1 MSRPQR
7 ITLLVLAT
15 LAGLVVALIIAA
27 IIFIQTSWFGNAL
40 RSRVVS
46 TLEES
51 TGGSASVGSASLS
64 PSTSNLTL
72 TDVVLRGSEPS
83 GAPPFLRAK
92 SIVLHLNRSAM
103 LHGSVDIR
111 SAVLH
116 EPQVNL
122 QVAPNGTT
130 NAPHPAGRGA
140 ASRPSGDPIQSLMNA
155 AMERLAVNDGAVNL
169 QDNKRHLSVRGRN
182 LDANLVYDSGVPQYS
197 GKISMDPVY
206 VQSGNRPPI
215 AMKVN
220 FPLRIWDDSFA
231 VSNGRLSTAQSDLDL
246 SGQVRNVAAPSGSF
260 NLNGVIDLKEIAKA
274 FGAQIPPALLSLP
287 PVRVNAVARLNN
299 NQVEVTNAKLKLG
312 NSTLDISGSLKLSGL
327 TGSVRFDGLLDLA
340 QLGRMMRLPG
350 RPAGSVRVAGNAVLA
365 GTRNYRITA
374 RAGGAGLA
382 FDAGTSRITGVKLAS
397 MVEAV
402 PNRIT
407 FSNARVAALGG
418 TFSGAGGIAGLKR
431 FHVDGA
437 IQGFSAS
444 YLAAAFAARQIP
456 WDGIVSGPLH
466 VEGGLAGPILSRLMA
481 GAQLSIRPGTS
492 GIPLSGRINV
502 AYDGP
507 RNAVNFANSWIE
519 LPHTRLDLS
528 GTLGRV
534 LQVKLASSDLSD
546 LQPAL
551 ALFSPSAPAS
561 LPVTLANGTAAF
573 NGTVSG
579 PLASPILEGQA
590 ALTNFVV
597 RGEKFDRF
605 EAAGKAARAGVEV
618 RDARL
623 RQGLM
628 LAAFQAKVGLDNWRL
643 LPGEPVSAAGTL
655 RNADIHSLLRMT
667 GRGSTEITG
676 SLEASVQVSGTIGSP
691 RASASLT
698 ATAGE
703 VYGEPYNRIQAR
715 LSYAPER
722 IEVASAKID
731 APAGALAAA
740 AIYAHAPNQI
750 GSGRLEFHASAGG
763 IELEKLRTLAR
774 REPGVAGTLR
784 FQADGIGA
792 VDTAAGPLPFRLTAL
807 QADLVARAV
816 RIGNRP
822 AGDLTLAAST
832 RGQKLTFA
840 FQSDV
845 ASSNISGSGTW
856 TLAGDYPI
864 EAAASF
870 TPINVA
876 SALQLIAGTGA
887 AAGLAGTI
895 QGAARVAGPVFRPRD
910 LKGSVELAR
919 VDLNRPGPGPGFA
932 IENAGPVIATLD
944 RLALRLQRA
953 DFTGPA
959 TNISLAGGI
968 DLTAPVTLD
977 IRANG
982 AIGLA
987 AIETLDPSLSASG
1000 RVLLDATARGPLTNP
1015 AVNGTLQLERASMTS
1030 EDWPAGF
1037 SNVSG
1042 IIQFSGRQAV
1052 IQNIAGEAGGGKFGI
1067 KGMVGYA
1074 GSQLNFRVRATA
1086 DHVRV
1091 RYPSQITTIANAD
1104 LNLVGTS
1111 NNSILS
1117 GNISILEV
1125 AVHAHADFG
1134 SLLASTSTPERVPIA
1149 PAGILAGM
1157 RFDVRIRTAPG
1168 VQFQSALTEN
1178 LEGIANLQLRGTP
1191 LSPGMLGRINVSQ
1204 GDIIFF
1210 GSKYTITRGIVSFYN
1225 SQRIQPILN
1234 VALETKAQGV
1244 DVTLTLTGPMDQL
1257 KLSYSSSPPL
1267 PFSDI
1272 VSLLATG
1279 RLPTSDPVLAASQP
1293 QLPEQNWEQMGA
1305 SALLSQAVAS
1315 PVAGRLQ
1322 RLFGITSLQIS
1333 PQIGGA
1339 QNRPQTT
1346 VTLYQQVT
1354 SNLNITYQQDL
1365 QQVNPQAVQLEW
1377 AINPTWSAVASRQYD
1392 GTFAIDFYY
1401 KLRIR

>member
-7 ITLLVLAT
+7 ITLIALAT
-15 LAGLVVALIIAA
+15 LAGLAVALTIAA
-27 IIFIQTSWFGNAL
+27 IILVQTSWFGNAV

-46 TLEES
+46 TLEDS
-51 TGGSASVGSASLS
+51 TGGSASVGSVSLS
-64 PSTSNLTL
+64 PATSELTL

-92 SIVLHLNRSAM
+92 SIVLHLDRSAM
-103 LHGSVDIR
+103 LHGNVDIR
-111 SAVLH
+111 SAVLN
-116 EPQVNL
+116 EPQVN
-122 QVAPNGTT
+122 VRVTPSGAT
-130 NAPHPAGRGA
+130 NAPHPARGGA
-140 ASRPSGDPIQSLMNA
+140 TRPGSDPIRRLMNA
-155 AMERLAVNDGAVNL
+155 AMDRLAVNGGAVNL
-169 QDNKRHLSVRGRN
+169 QDRKRNLNVRGQN
-182 LDANLVYDSGVPQYS
+182 LDANLVYDSGVPQYT

-206 VQSGNRPPI
+206 VQSGNRPPV
-215 AMKVN
+215 AVKMN
-220 FPLRIWDDSFA
+220 LPLRIWDDSVA
-231 VSNGRLSTAQSDLDL
+231 VSNGKLITAQSDLNM

-260 NLNGVIDLKEIAKA
+260 NLNGVIDLREIAKA
-274 FGAQIPPALLSLP
+274 FGAQIPPALLNLP
-287 PVRVNAVARLNN
+287 PVKVNAVARLSN
-299 NQVEVTNAKLKLG
+299 NQVEVTSAKLTLG
-312 NSTLDISGSLKLSGL
+312 NSQLDISGALKLSGL
-327 TGSVRFDGLLDLA
+327 TGSVRFDGSLDVA
-340 QLGRMMRLPG
+340 QLGRMLRLPAN
-350 RPAGSVRVAGNAVLA
+350 PAGAVRVAGNAALA
-365 GTRNYRITA
+365 GARNYKITA
-374 RAGGAGLA
+374 RVAGAGLA
-382 FDAGTSRITGVKLAS
+382 FDAGPSRITGMKLAS

-402 PNRIT
+402 PNRIA
-407 FSNARVAALGG
+407 FSNARIAALGG
-418 TFSGAGGIAGLKR
+418 TFDGSGEIAGMKR
-431 FHVDGA
+431 FRVDGA
-437 IQGFSAS
+437 IQGFSTR
-444 YLAAAFAARQIP
+444 YLATAYAAKQFV
-456 WDGIVSGPLH
+456 WDGIVSGPVH
-466 VEGGLAGPILSRLMA
+466 AEGELASPIPSRLIA
-481 GAQLSIRPGTS
+481 GAQLSIAPGTA
-492 GIPLSGRINV
+492 GVPLSGRINA

-507 RNAVNFANSWIE
+507 RDAVNFANSWVA
-519 LPHTRLDLS
+519 LPHTRLDVS

-534 LQVKLASSDLSD
+534 LQVKLASSDLTD

-551 ALFSPSAPAS
+551 ALGSTATPAS

-579 PLASPILEGQA
+579 PLAIPVVDGQA

-597 RGEKFDRF
+597 NGEKFDRL
-605 EAAGKAARAGVEV
+605 EATAKAAKTGVEV
-618 RDARL
+618 RGARL
-623 RQGLM
+623 RQGPM
-628 LAAFQAKVGLDNWRL
+628 LAEFQGAVGLDHWKP
-643 LPGEPVSAAGTL
+643 LPNEPVSASGTL
-655 RNADIHSLLRMT
+655 RNADIHSLLAAV
-667 GRGSTEITG
+667 GRGSTDIKG
-676 SLEASVQVSGTIGSP
+676 SLDASGQVSGTIGAP
-691 RASASLT
+691 QAAGSLT

-703 VYGEPYNRIQAR
+703 VAGEPYNRIQAR
-715 LSYAPER
+715 LNYAPDR
-722 IEVASAKID
+722 IEVTSADID

-740 AIYAHAPNQI
+740 AIYTHAPNQLGI
-750 GSGRLEFHASAGG
+750 GTLEFHASTGS
-763 IELEKLRTLAR
+763 IVLEKLRTVAQ
-774 REPGVAGTLR
+774 REPGLAGTLR
-784 FQADGIGA
+784 FHADGMGT
-792 VDTAAGPLPFRLTAL
+792 VDTAASPLPFRLTAL
-807 QADLVARAV
+807 QANVAARAV

-822 AGDLTLAAST
+822 AGDLTLTGAT
-832 RGQKLTFA
+832 RGQKLTFR

-845 ASSNISGSGTW
+845 ASSNISGDGTW

-870 TPINVA
+870 TPIHVA
-876 SALQLIAGTGA
+876 SALQLIAGPGA
-887 AAGLAGTI
+887 GDGLSGTI
-895 QGAARVAGPVFRPRD
+895 QGSARIAGPVFQPRD
-910 LKGSVELAR
+910 LKGTVELTR

-944 RLALRLQRA
+944 HLALRIQRA
-953 DFTGPA
+953 DFTGPS
-959 TNISLAGGI
+959 TNISLAGGV
-968 DLTAPVTLD
+968 DLKAPVTLD
-977 IRANG
+977 VRANG

-987 AIETLDPSLSASG
+987 AVEAFDSSLSASG
-1000 RVLLDATARGPLTNP
+1000 SVLLDATARGPLTTP
-1015 AVNGTLQLERASMTS
+1015 AVNGTLQLQHASITS

-1037 SNVSG
+1037 SNASG
-1042 IIQFSGRQAV
+1042 TIQFSGRQAV
-1052 IQNIAGEAGGGKFGI
+1052 IQNVSGEAGGGKFGI
-1067 KGMVGYA
+1067 KGVVGYA
-1074 GSQLNFRVRATA
+1074 GKQMNFRVQATA

-1104 LNLVGTS
+1104 LNLVGS
-1111 NNSILS
+1111 SANSILS

-1125 AVHAHADFG
+1125 AVHSHADFG
-1134 SLLASTSTPERVPIA
+1134 SLLASTSAPERVPTA
-1149 PAGILAGM
+1149 PTGPLAGM

-1168 VQFQSALTEN
+1168 VQFRSSLTEN

-1191 LSPGMLGRINVSQ
+1191 LSPGMLGRVNVSQ

-1234 VALETKAQGV
+1234 AALETKVQGV

-1315 PVAGRLQ
+1315 PIAGRLQ

-1333 PQIGGA
+1333 PQIGGP

-1392 GTFAIDFYY
+1392 GTFAVDFYY
-1401 KLRIR
+1401 KLRVR